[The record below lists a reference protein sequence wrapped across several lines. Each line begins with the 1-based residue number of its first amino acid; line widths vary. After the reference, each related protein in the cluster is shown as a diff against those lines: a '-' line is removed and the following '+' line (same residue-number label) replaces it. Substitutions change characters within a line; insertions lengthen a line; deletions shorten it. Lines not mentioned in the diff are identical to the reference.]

1 MYTSYLDLAQESGR
15 RVHVWPVPYEGT
27 ASFGRGTK
35 HGPEAILRASYE
47 IETWDEELRTDLQDM
62 AHFRTMDFFRAP
74 VSGPEDCFREML
86 QALHRERDPA
96 ADLLLTLGGEHSV
109 ALAPITFYAEQHPD
123 MVVLQLDAHAD
134 LRESF
139 QSSRYSHACVMGR
152 ARDQKLPL
160 VQLGIRSL
168 SSKESAYIA
177 STPPNELLCLFAW
190 QLQAPEDAARRVR
203 EFIQGRPL
211 YISFDADA
219 YDPAILPGTGTPE
232 PGGIDYGWLQRFWS
246 ELFRGGIRLLGLDFC
261 ELAPIPAAGV
271 VSESVAVRSINRILA
286 CALQPEARG

>member
-1 MYTSYLDLAQESGR
+1 MYTSYLDLAKESGR

-35 HGPEAILRASYE
+35 DGPEAILRASYE
-47 IETWDEELRTDLQDM
+47 IETWDEELQADLQDM

-86 QALHRERDPA
+86 EALNEERDPA
-96 ADLLLTLGGEHSV
+96 RDFLLTLGGEHSV
-109 ALAPITFYAEQHPD
+109 ALAPIAFYAEQHPD

-152 ARDQKLPL
+152 ARERELPL

-168 SSKESAYIA
+168 SREESAHIA
-177 STPPNELLCLFAW
+177 STPSEELLCLFAW
-190 QLQAPEDAARRVR
+190 QLPEPAEAARRVR

-232 PGGIDYGWLQRFWS
+232 PGGIRYEWLQAFWA
-246 ELFRGGIRLLGLDFC
+246 ELFRGDIRLLGLDFC

-271 VSESVAVRSINRILA
+271 VSESTAVKSINRILT
-286 CALQPEARG
+286 CALQPGAEG